1 MPDVVDCLSFVR
13 THSDIEFFVCIYVAR
28 SDMGSRMP
36 PCIGR
41 SIHGRLF
48 TCVAIHSDMRLALAG
63 MSRWALAH
71 ASAYPFGVMPRWPG
85 VYISLTV
92 SNSFIR

>member
-1 MPDVVDCLSFVR
+1 MVFLSSLR
-13 THSDIEFFVCIYVAR
+13 IHSDVALFVCLYVAR
-28 SDMGSRMP
+28 SDMGSRMFSY
-36 PCIGR
+36 IGR
-41 SIHGRLF
+41 SMHGRLF
-48 TCVAIHSDMRLALAG
+48 TCDAIHSDMRLALAG
-63 MSRWALAH
+63 MSRCALAH